1 MKIYLWST
9 GHKRILGMTI
19 MYIEFDHLEI
29 DLRNVCTL
37 TAVYCMF
44 TNVHRS
50 VLFDEDFLS
59 KTNISLVSAKSM
71 VAVQFPLDNDGQQ
84 QCQCEEL

>member
-1 MKIYLWST
+1 MKIYLRAT
-9 GHKRILGMTI
+9 GHKNVLGITL
-19 MYIEFDHLEI
+19 MYIGFDQLEI

-44 TNVHRS
+44 IHVHRS

-59 KTNISLVSAKSM
+59 KTNISLVSAKS
-71 VAVQFPLDNDGQQ
+71 VVTVRFPLDNDGQR
-84 QCQCEEL
+84 QCQREEL